1 MTGQSGERVYRGRF
15 QAGGEKTTGS
25 GSLLYP
31 VTITWPKSAVPD
43 KNDPANPT
51 GASWYI
57 RDAYSNGNLFSVDMK
72 TGAVRNSQNVIVES
86 SVANDPDLARITIL
100 SDAIDAF
107 IIIYDMATSVDGQ
120 NDITESR
127 INSVSP
133 NPVRAATNI
142 NFSIANA
149 TNVTMEVF
157 DNLGNKVA
165 TIINAPYNAGIYNVE
180 WNAVD
185 VKGSLL
191 PSGTYNVR
199 LVAGESV
206 SVFPVVVVR

>member
-1 MTGQSGERVYRGRF
+1 
-15 QAGGEKTTGS
+15 
-25 GSLLYP
+25 
-31 VTITWPKSAVPD
+31 
-43 KNDPANPT
+43 
-51 GASWYI
+51 
-57 RDAYSNGNLFSVDMK
+57 LFSVDMK

-165 TIINAPYNAGIYNVE
+165 TIINAPYNAGNYNVE